1 MAVAKL
7 KIAETTGAAMDTPI
21 AQPFWRKGSLPVR
34 VGVAVGGIFALVLA
48 VVALIAGDGLR
59 TLRVP
64 AAQLTV
70 ATVERG
76 VYHDIIP
83 LRTKVVPRDTIYLD
97 AVEGGRVERVLVEPG
112 EVVEAGQRLMEFG
125 NTNLQLQVIQQE
137 SQLNQAIS
145 QLQQNEIALE
155 QSLVSNTRTLAD
167 IDYNI
172 IRLARSAE
180 RRETLVARGVAS
192 AEQRDTVA
200 DELAYYRTLRP
211 VQAESNQRQAELR
224 ARLLPAIHDQLAK
237 LQQNLE
243 VVRGKLDNLIVR
255 APVAGRITDVDLKIG
270 ENRNPG
276 QRLAEITPDT
286 GYKLSAEV
294 DEFYLARVRNGQRA
308 DVTLNEAS
316 TGARITRIYPQ
327 VKDGRFMVDLAFES
341 DMPASLV
348 TGQAAQ
354 GRLALGNDQSSLVMP
369 AGAFLERT
377 GGDWI
382 FVLAKDGKTAER
394 RRIKVGRRNAEQL
407 EIAGG
412 LAAGERV
419 ITSDYTGY
427 DRIDRIVLTD

>member
-1 MAVAKL
+1 MAVAQL
-7 KIAETTGAAMDTPI
+7 KIAETSGAAMDTPV

-34 VGVAVGGIFALVLA
+34 VGIAVGGIFAFVLVA
-48 VVALIAGDGLR
+48 VALIAGDGLR

-64 AAQLTV
+64 AAQLTI
-70 ATVERG
+70 APVEQG
-76 VYHDIIP
+76 VFHDIIP

-97 AVEGGRVERVLVEPG
+97 AIEGGRVERVLVEAG
-112 EVVEAGQRLMEFG
+112 EVVAEGQRLMEFG

-137 SQLNQAIS
+137 SQINQAIS

-155 QSLVSNTRTLAD
+155 QNSMANARALSD

-172 IRLARSAE
+172 TRLAKSAE
-180 RRETLVARGVAS
+180 RREALVAKGVTS

-200 DELAYYRTLRP
+200 DELAHYRALRP
-211 VQAESNQRQAELR
+211 VQAETNQRQADLR

-255 APVAGRITDVDLKIG
+255 APVAGRITDIDLKIG

-294 DEFYLARVRNGQRA
+294 DEFYLSRVRNGQRA
-308 DVTLNEAS
+308 EVALNERS
-316 TGARITRIYPQ
+316 TGALITRIYPQ
-327 VKDGRFMVDLAFES
+327 VKDGRFLVDLAFENEG
-341 DMPASLV
+341 PAGLV
-348 TGQAAQ
+348 AGQAAQ
-354 GRLALGNDQSSLVMP
+354 GRLALGNDQASLVMP

-377 GGDWI
+377 GGDWV
-382 FVLAKDGKTAER
+382 FALTEGGKTAER

-407 EIAGG
+407 EIVSG
-412 LAAGERV
+412 LNPGERV

-427 DRIDRIVLTD
+427 DRIDRIVFTD